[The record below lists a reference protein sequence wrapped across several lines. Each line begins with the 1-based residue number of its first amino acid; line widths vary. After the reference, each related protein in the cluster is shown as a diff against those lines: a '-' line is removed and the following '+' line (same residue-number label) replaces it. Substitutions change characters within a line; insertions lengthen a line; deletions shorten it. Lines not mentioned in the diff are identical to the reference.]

1 MSLTSKKAKV
11 RSPRVRAQEP
21 RPVDLDVLPT
31 LLGFNI
37 RRAQIAL
44 WRDFAHSVGE
54 GEIRPG
60 AFSLMLLVSA
70 NPGIAQID
78 IANQLGVDK
87 ATVVALI
94 DRLES
99 EGWMSRTRS
108 SEDRRRQN
116 IRLTPEGT
124 KVYKML
130 RKQMIEHE
138 RKFVERFTP
147 QELRTLISLLKRLHG

>member
-11 RSPRVRAQEP
+11 RSPRVRAHEP

-78 IANQLGVDK
+78 IANQLGADK
-87 ATVVALI
+87 ATVVALTQQTAPNTRAI
-94 DRLES
+94 D
-99 EGWMSRTRS
+99 GRS
-108 SEDRRRQN
+108 WCD
-116 IRLTPEGT
+116 
-124 KVYKML
+124 
-130 RKQMIEHE
+130 
-138 RKFVERFTP
+138 
-147 QELRTLISLLKRLHG
+147 LLACAK